1 MKRVSVNIDLKENE
15 AFDKEVQEI
24 IRAKVKET
32 VRNEYSTM
40 MQDAAS
46 QEFKRLFDAN
56 TCGYRTKLEDTVK
69 NCAIRGIKEV
79 LEEMDVPK
87 LIQEKAEELMEAKI
101 AYYLHDI
108 DYKCKVALDTIVTK
122 QAAEQIKK
130 ILG

>member
-15 AFDKEVQEI
+15 AFDKEIQEI
-24 IRAKVKET
+24 IRAKVKEI

-56 TCGYRTKLEDTVK
+56 TCGYRDKLNETVK
-69 NCAIRGIKEV
+69 NCAIKGIKEV
-79 LEEMDVPK
+79 LEEMDVPT
-87 LIQEKAEELMEAKI
+87 LIQEKAEELMDAKI

-108 DYKCKVALDTIVTK
+108 DHKCKVTLDTIVTK

>member
-24 IRAKVKET
+24 IRAKVKEI
-32 VRNEYSTM
+32 VRNEHSTM

-56 TCGYRTKLEDTVK
+56 TYGYRTKLEDTVK

-79 LEEMDVPK
+79 LEEMDVST

>member
-24 IRAKVKET
+24 IRAKVKEI
-32 VRNEYSTM
+32 VRNEYSTI

-56 TCGYRTKLEDTVK
+56 TYGYRDRLSATVK
-69 NCAIRGIKEV
+69 NCAIGGIKEV
-79 LEEMDVPK
+79 LEEMDIEK
-87 LIQEKAEELMEAKI
+87 LIQEKTAEMLDAKI
-101 AYYLHDI
+101 NFYLHDW
-108 DYKCKVALDTIVTK
+108 DYKCKTALDAIVTK